1 MKEPDLDEEALRA
14 EAHAGELIIGRQTM
28 ADTTAPVT
36 VRSPSDEVETV
47 TLSAV
52 EPGLWRASLP
62 ASEIGLYRVEQG
74 EQRAFAHVGAP
85 NPREFID
92 ARSTD
97 EKLKPLVEQ
106 SGGFIRRMSDQ
117 SGDLSVPRI
126 VPIRSSGGAMAG
138 TDWLGVRMTE
148 ASVLRGI
155 DRLPLFSGLL
165 GLAIL
170 LTVLAA
176 TWYREGR

>member
-1 MKEPDLDEEALRA
+1 
-14 EAHAGELIIGRQTM
+14 
-28 ADTTAPVT
+28 
-36 VRSPSDEVETV
+36 VRSPSDVVESV

-52 EPGLWRASLP
+52 EPGLWRAAVP
-62 ASEIGLYRVEQG
+62 AREIGLYRVEQG
-74 EQRAFAHVGAP
+74 EGRAFAHVGAP

-97 EKLKPLVEQ
+97 EKLKPLIDE
-106 SGGFIRRMSDQ
+106 SGGLVRRMSDQ
-117 SGDLSVPRI
+117 SGGLSLPRI
-126 VPIRSSGGAMAG
+126 VPIRSSSGAMSGA
-138 TDWLGVRMTE
+138 DWLGIRMTE

-155 DRLPLFSGLL
+155 DRLPLFAGLL

-170 LTVLAA
+170 LSVLAA